1 MGWGNSCDHVLMML
15 RRPQPQT
22 SKPGAPGCGSRVL
35 GAAESRHLFRT
46 RTSPRGY
53 ERERGQRGRAAPTL
67 KAMLLNAVLRGP
79 HTHTQS
85 PCSTSRSTALR
96 QVRSWPHSAPAQLQA
111 CQSGLRHARGNAG
124 HVFCSFTAGCKRAR
138 GLGAIRAEG
147 VPWRFPSKGC
157 LLGRAFR
164 FQGSDSPCGV
174 LEDITQEGMLSH
186 HMRASLI
193 SSPSSALRVSFDTH
207 SPLRGIQTPIG
218 QTLSVGSAIEWPLS
232 CKPHRVAFRM
242 VTTPLLRMC
251 PAQLRREMRHPTQL
265 SATSPRGSRESTREH
280 SSTPAPPL
288 SEAVC
293 GRRLTQTHV
302 CADGWML
309 GRHPTTPTSCGAG

>member
-96 QVRSWPHSAPAQLQA
+96 QVRSWPHSAGLPIWAEACARQCWTCVLFVHGWLQA
-111 CQSGLRHARGNAG
+111 RAWTWRDSGG
-124 HVFCSFTAGCKRAR
+124 GCPMAFPKQ
-138 GLGAIRAEG
+138 GLLVGQG
-147 VPWRFPSKGC
+147 
-157 LLGRAFR
+157 
-164 FQGSDSPCGV
+164 FQ
-174 LEDITQEGMLSH
+174 
-186 HMRASLI
+186 I
-193 SSPSSALRVSFDTH
+193 SGF
-207 SPLRGIQTPIG
+207 
-218 QTLSVGSAIEWPLS
+218 
-232 CKPHRVAFRM
+232 
-242 VTTPLLRMC
+242 
-251 PAQLRREMRHPTQL
+251 
-265 SATSPRGSRESTREH
+265 
-280 SSTPAPPL
+280 
-288 SEAVC
+288 
-293 GRRLTQTHV
+293 
-302 CADGWML
+302 
-309 GRHPTTPTSCGAG
+309 